1 TGGKVVFKRGALAK
15 IAAPEGFQLDVS
27 PDAQRLLF
35 VREERGGDRTIVFYD
50 FNTGKS
56 TELLRGSIQS
66 PCFSPDGTRFA
77 FLKLVDSHWNL
88 FVGPISAPEAATAVY
103 VGDLFAFHGWAD
115 AHTLLAGNQAG
126 LYWIGDDGRVQQ
138 TVTRDDLI
146 GSGQFVVSPANIV
159 RINPINPDLLV
170 V

>member
-1 TGGKVVFKRGALAK
+1 
-15 IAAPEGFQLDVS
+15 
-27 PDAQRLLF
+27 
-35 VREERGGDRTIVFYD
+35 
-50 FNTGKS
+50 
-56 TELLRGSIQS
+56 
-66 PCFSPDGTRFA
+66 

-88 FVGPISAPEAATAVY
+88 FVGPISAPESATAVY

-146 GSGQFVVSPANIV
+146 GSGPFVVSPANIG
-159 RINPINPDLLV
+159 RITPINPDLLV
-170 V
+170 VSAELLRPTPGAPVDPKAGTGAGLFLFEVRSKRRAMLSPPSAFATHPEWSRDGVQVFFTNRDSARAQT